1 MQKRLISL
9 LLVIALLL
17 GAGIMTAFA
26 QEGRTIR
33 MLVGTQSFDMN
44 TNYVGVLLEEI
55 TGYKVQ
61 YDYYADDNQLAM
73 EIASGTDYDLISVS
87 PNMYQT
93 LLAQG
98 ALKNLNAA
106 IEAHP
111 SVKDAIYPLGWTYCT
126 AADGGIY
133 GVPNVDDAVY
143 VGGIGYRTDIFK
155 EHGYQEPATVQE
167 FYDLLAAIKKDTGL
181 IPLTGRNAVEAVI
194 ASGFGLS
201 YDFVVDPESDKIV
214 SWLRDPGMKEYLAW
228 MNKVYTE
235 GLIDVDW
242 PVNASDKINEKIS
255 SNQAV
260 MTFAAHWST
269 LNWVNA
275 LVDSGHKDAYFKTIV
290 PLEDAQ
296 GKRHIAVSNGI
307 SRVFVVPVTA
317 SDEDAVYTMGMIAS
331 RLEPEN
337 YWTFND
343 GIEGEHYTKGEDGI
357 PVPILPKFND
367 DMNQGSQYQ
376 IGRNQYEHPI
386 TWMARVHKTQV
397 QWDTFYDSNSK
408 AAAFGFEGRPLTFA
422 RFPEYTEYYAALGT
436 LCNDYFM
443 QVIAGTESLDGYDDF
458 VKEWESAG
466 GLALEEAAT
475 AWYHENPDL
484 VNAARESTSP
494 YNAIFGYD
502 IK

>member
-1 MQKRLISL
+1 MNKRLISL
-9 LLVIALLL
+9 LLAVALLL
-17 GAGIMTAFA
+17 GLGAVPALA
-26 QEGRTIR
+26 AEGRVIK
-33 MLVGTQSFDMN
+33 MLLTNEPFDMN
-44 TNYVGVLLEEI
+44 TNYVGQLLEET

-61 YDYYADDNQLAM
+61 YDYYADNNQLAV
-73 EIASGTDYDLISVS
+73 EIASGTEYDLIAVS
-87 PNMYQT
+87 PHMYQT

-106 IEAHP
+106 LDANPGVREAI
-111 SVKDAIYPLGWTYCT
+111 SPLGWTYCT
-126 AADGGIY
+126 GEDGIY

-143 VGGIGYRTDIFK
+143 VGGIGYRTDIFAQ
-155 EHGYQEPATVQE
+155 HGYQEPNTVQE
-167 FYDLLAAIKKDTGL
+167 FYDLLVAIKKDTGL
-181 IPLTGRNAVEAVI
+181 IPLTGQSAVEAVI

-201 YDFVVDPESDKIV
+201 YDFIVDPETDRII
-214 SWLRDPGMKEYLAW
+214 SWLRLPGMKEYLAW
-228 MNKVYTE
+228 MNKAYTE

-242 PVNASDKINEKIS
+242 PVNTGDTINEKIS
-255 SNQAV
+255 SNKAV

-275 LVDSGHKDAYFKTIV
+275 LVDSGHKDAYFKSIV

-296 GKRHIAVSNGI
+296 GKRHIAVSNGV

-317 SDEDAVYTMGMIAS
+317 SDDSANYTMAMIAS
-331 RLEPEN
+331 RLKAEN

-343 GIEGEHYTKGEDGI
+343 GIEGTHYTKDASGI
-357 PVPILPKFND
+357 PTPILPKFND
-367 DMNQGSQYQ
+367 DMGRGSNYQ

-397 QWDTFYDSNSK
+397 QWDTFYDANSK

-422 RFPEYTEYYAALGT
+422 GFPEYTEYSSALST
-436 LCNDYFM
+436 LCNDFFL
-443 QVIAGTESLDGYDDF
+443 QVIAGTESLDGYDAF
-458 VKEWESAG
+458 VQEWEGAG

-475 AWYHENPDL
+475 AWYHEHPEL
-484 VNAARESTSP
+484 VNAARESYSP
-494 YNAIFGYD
+494 YNKIFGYD

>member
-17 GAGIMTAFA
+17 GAGMMTAVA
-26 QEGRTIR
+26 QEGKTIR

-61 YDYYADDNQLAM
+61 YDYYADDNQLAL
-73 EIASGTDYDLISVS
+73 EIASGTEYDLISVS

-98 ALKNLNAA
+98 ALKNLSAA

-111 SVKDAIYPLGWTYCT
+111 SVKDAISPLGWTYCT
-126 AADGGIY
+126 AADDGIY

-143 VGGIGYRTDIFK
+143 VGGIGYRTDIFA

-167 FYDLLAAIKKDTGL
+167 FYDLLVAIKNDTGL
-181 IPLTGRNAVEAVI
+181 IPLTGRNAVEPVI

-201 YDFVVDPESDKIV
+201 YDFVVDEETDKIV

-242 PVNASDKINEKIS
+242 PVNTGDQINEKIS

-260 MTFAAHWST
+260 MTFAAHWHT

-275 LVDSGHKDAYFKTIV
+275 LVENGHKDAYFKTIV
-290 PLEDAQ
+290 PLEDAE

-331 RLEPEN
+331 RLDAEN
-337 YWTFND
+337 YWAFND
-343 GIEGEHYTKGEDGI
+343 GIEGTHYTKGEDGI

-367 DMNQGSQYQ
+367 DMNQGSNYQ
-376 IGRNQYEHPI
+376 IGRNQHEHPI

-397 QWDTFYDSNSK
+397 QWDTFYDANSK

-422 RFPEYTEYYAALGT
+422 RFPEYTEYSSALST
-436 LCNDYFM
+436 LCGDYFM
-443 QVIAGTESLDGYDDF
+443 QVIAGTETLDSYDDF
-458 VKEWESAG
+458 VKEWEEAG

-475 AWYHENPDL
+475 AWYHANPEL

-494 YNAIFGYD
+494 YNAIFGYE

>member
-1 MQKRLISL
+1 M
-9 LLVIALLL
+9 
-17 GAGIMTAFA
+17 
-26 QEGRTIR
+26 
-33 MLVGTQSFDMN
+33 
-44 TNYVGVLLEEI
+44 
-55 TGYKVQ
+55 
-61 YDYYADDNQLAM
+61 
-73 EIASGTDYDLISVS
+73 
-87 PNMYQT
+87 
-93 LLAQG
+93 
-98 ALKNLNAA
+98 
-106 IEAHP
+106 
-111 SVKDAIYPLGWTYCT
+111 
-126 AADGGIY
+126 
-133 GVPNVDDAVY
+133 PNVDDAVY
-143 VGGIGYRTDIFK
+143 VGGIGYRTDIF
-155 EHGYQEPATVQE
+155 EAHGYQEPATVQE
-167 FYDLLAAIKKDTGL
+167 FYDLLVAIKKDTGL

-201 YDFVVDPESDKIV
+201 YDFVVDPESDRIV

-242 PVNASDKINEKIS
+242 PVNANDKINEKIS

-260 MTFAAHWST
+260 MTFAAHWHT

-275 LVDSGHKDAYFKTIV
+275 LVESGHKEAYFKTIV

-343 GIEGEHYTKGEDGI
+343 GIEGTHYTKGEDGI
-357 PVPILPKFND
+357 PVPILPQFND

-397 QWDTFYDSNSK
+397 QWDTFYDANSK

-436 LCNDYFM
+436 LCSDYFM
-443 QVIAGTESLDGYDDF
+443 QVIAGTETLDSYDDF

-475 AWYHENPDL
+475 AWYHENPEL